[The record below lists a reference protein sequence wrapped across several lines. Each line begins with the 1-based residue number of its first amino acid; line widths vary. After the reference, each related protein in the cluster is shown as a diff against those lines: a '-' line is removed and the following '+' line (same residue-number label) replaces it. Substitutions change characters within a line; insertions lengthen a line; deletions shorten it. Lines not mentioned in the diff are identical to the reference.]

1 MKLPFPPQNEKAPE
15 IILTKESLA
24 FIRAWVV
31 ENSAT
36 MPDAIRPFI
45 LAMLDMCEDA
55 QVLLKNN
62 KKLVDLLRQHM
73 GFVPTK
79 ERDGKSKTDNHSDE
93 WTKQGENSLLEKLRK
108 AREKWREYKKNKPK
122 KKKNSVVKRN
132 AADAQSDDTESPEE
146 PESPTP
152 PRATDEAMFMLPA
165 AQTENKTEDRTVDRD
180 TLPVGLGTLSSSWK
194 QRTRYDVS
202 LLLTIIG
209 YNVETVQ
216 SPETGFSKTATVD
229 AGPARFKITWNGMAQ
244 IVLLVVGMGIPMVRL
259 ASCLGASVKYFN
271 PSRIYRICL
280 YVAQALLAIY
290 LEIFKLLAQCD
301 ILSGDDTHNSVLH
314 MRVDNPPVSKE
325 ELEENKKRLATSK
338 AENHPQKIDLLLEAE
353 EVLGTQMPTK
363 NGDGL
368 KKSIFTTVVI
378 GQRPIL
384 GPSATL
390 VFYHSERKSFGDVLG
405 KILARRDVDP
415 DFQHKRLVVQSD
427 LSSSNIPNPLP
438 VNLSVDFI
446 GCGAHARRPFW
457 RFRDN
462 SDPLVGY
469 HCYTM
474 LLLFDR
480 VFDSDRDARAIG
492 DEKIILRARQI
503 EQKPLWD
510 EIKRQAHAMRDDLA
524 PNADMIKA
532 ANYIINN
539 FGKMTHYLSDPKL
552 RPDNNWAE
560 RLLRYEKVMLDNS
573 KFRVSKRGRLA
584 YDILRTILATCNA
597 AGVAPFP
604 YLVHVLKSQVGARKN
619 PFDYTPYAYASK
631 KK

>member
-1 MKLPFPPQNEKAPE
+1 MK
-15 IILTKESLA
+15 
-24 FIRAWVV
+24 
-31 ENSAT
+31 ENSDAV
-36 MPDAIRPFI
+36 PDAIRPFF

-55 QVLLKNN
+55 QILLKNN

-79 ERDGKSKTDNHSDE
+79 ERDGKGKADKPPDG
-93 WTKQGENSLLEKLRK
+93 WTKEGENSLLQKLRK
-108 AREKWREYKKNKPK
+108 AREAWKAYKEKKPK
-122 KKKNSVVKRN
+122 KKKNSVVKPDAEN
-132 AADAQSDDTESPEE
+132 ARGDDTEKPEE
-146 PESPTP
+146 PES

-165 AQTENKTEDRTVDRD
+165 AQTENKTEDCSVDRE
-180 TLPVGLGTLSSSWK
+180 TLPTGLGTLSSSWK

-229 AGPARFKITWNGMAQ
+229 DGPARFKITWNGMAQ

-271 PSRIYRICL
+271 PSRIYRLCL
-280 YVAQALLAIY
+280 HVAHALFAIY
-290 LEIFKLLAQCD
+290 LEIFRQLAQCD
-301 ILSGDDTHNSVLH
+301 ILSGDDTNNLVLH

-325 ELEENKKRLATSK
+325 ECKENEKLLAASK
-338 AENHPQKIDLLLEAE
+338 AEANPQKIDLLLEAE
-353 EVLGTQMPTK
+353 EALGTQMPTK
-363 NGDGL
+363 DGKDV

-378 GQRPIL
+378 GQRLDL
-384 GPSATL
+384 GPSATM
-390 VFYHSERKSFGDVLG
+390 VFYHSERKSFGDVMG
-405 KILARRDVDP
+405 KILTLRKADP
-415 DFQHKRLVVQSD
+415 EFQHKPVVIQSD

-438 VNLSVDFI
+438 VNLSLAFI
-446 GCGAHARRPFW
+446 GCAAHARRPFW

-462 SDPLVGY
+462 TDPLVGY
-469 HCYTM
+469 YCYTM
-474 LLLFDR
+474 LLLFDK
-480 VFDSDRDARAIG
+480 VFDSDRDARATG
-492 DEKIILRARQI
+492 DEEKILLARQK

-510 EIKRQAHAMRDDLA
+510 EIKRQAAAMQDDLA
-524 PNADMIKA
+524 PNADMTKA

-539 FGKMTHYLSDPKL
+539 FGKMTHYLSNPKL

-597 AGVAPFP
+597 AGVPPFL
-604 YLVHVLKSQVGARKN
+604 YLVHVLKKQVDARKN
-619 PFDYTPYAYASK
+619 PADYTPYAYASTK
-631 KK
+631 K